1 MAILRER
8 ERGNKMKT
16 GRKQGTL
23 ILVLLVLL
31 LVLSGCTDHSNEVSI
46 TPEPIVYVTPTPE
59 PSLSE
64 SAAGVLSGIET
75 SQLVV
80 SIVFEGYANDQILED
95 VCKVLDTYDLDGL
108 FFVDGNTA
116 YEYPEMVSYLV
127 SHDFEVGNSGM
138 RGRVANERNSISAN
152 VHQFERTQQLIY
164 SACGVYPKLACFSSS
179 EYTTAVLQAVT
190 ASGLTGTVKP
200 DIHINRDSFV
210 EKEEVET
217 FVESLVR
224 GSIISIHLGNATGGF
239 EEANSDLVGRVSL
252 DPTPSIL
259 DGEEKVSSVDMH
271 ITEILTWLIDSLKL
285 NHYNIVTP
293 IELQDAKVDL
303 VGSEIALPTNYSVRL
318 NVSSYSLPK
327 TDVPLGV
334 TVTRTAQTG
343 DFYETV
349 FVGDSIMANLMS
361 YVNWRRERDELFWD
375 GATFLVSS
383 KLTLEKALISD
394 EGAPVLP
401 MVEERRIHIDDALKI
416 LNARRVY
423 ICLRPENIKAYSE
436 ERYLTNLK
444 ILIYQIRQKNPNIDV
459 VILSIP
465 PVISARNA
473 TPSNWQVFNYNLM
486 VCRMCASHGI
496 TFLDIAYPLRNDKG
510 ALRDEYCLDPDSY
523 GSHLND
529 AGCEALLNYINANIP

>member
-1 MAILRER
+1 
-8 ERGNKMKT
+8 MKT
-16 GRKQGTL
+16 GRKYG
-23 ILVLLVLL
+23 VFLL
-31 LVLSGCTDHSNEVSI
+31 LMLALLFVLSGCTNRQGQLDE
-46 TPEPIVYVTPTPE
+46 TPEPIVYMTPTPQ
-59 PSLSE
+59 PVLSE
-64 SAAGVLSGIET
+64 NAAGVLTGIET

-80 SIVFEGYANDQILED
+80 SIIFEGYADDEVLQAICE
-95 VCKVLDTYDLDGL
+95 VLDTYDLDGL

-116 YEYPEMVSYLV
+116 YEYPNMVSYLV
-127 SHDFEVGNSGM
+127 QEGYEIGNSGM
-138 RGRVANERNSISAN
+138 RHHAAADRSSVSSN

-164 SACGVYPKLACFSSS
+164 SACGVYPKYACFNASS
-179 EYTTAVLQAVT
+179 YTQAVLQAVT
-190 ASGLTGTVKP
+190 ASGLSGVVKP
-200 DIHINRDSFV
+200 DIFLNHDSFV
-210 EKEEVET
+210 EKEEVDT

-224 GSIISIHLGNATGGF
+224 GSIISIHLGNASGTY

-259 DGEEKVSSVDMH
+259 DGEEKVNTVDLH
-271 ITEILTWLIDSLKL
+271 ISEILTWLIESLTL
-285 NHYNIVTP
+285 NHYTIVTP
-293 IELQDAKVDL
+293 TELQDARVNL
-303 VGSEIALPTNYSVRL
+303 VGSEIALPTNYSERL
-318 NVSSYSLPK
+318 NLINYSLPR
-327 TDVPLGV
+327 TDIPLGV
-334 TVTRTAQTG
+334 TVTRTATAG
-343 DFYETV
+343 DFYDTV

-361 YVNWRRERDELFWD
+361 YVNWRRERDQLFWD
-375 GATFLVSS
+375 GAQFLVSS

-401 MVEERRIHIDDALKI
+401 MVEERRIHIEDALKI
-416 LNARRVY
+416 LGARRVY
-423 ICLRPENIKAYSE
+423 ICLRPENIRAYSE

-444 ILIYQIRQKNPNIDV
+444 VLIYLIRQKNPNIDV

-496 TFLDIAYPLRNDKG
+496 TFLDIAYPLRNEKG
-510 ALRDEYCLDPDSY
+510 ALRDDYCLDPDSY

>member
-1 MAILRER
+1 
-8 ERGNKMKT
+8 MKT

-444 ILIYQIRQKNPNIDV
+444 ILVYQIRQKNPNIDV